1 LKSICARISLV
12 CLLTLLPTG
21 SLSSQQKRK
30 VIIDED
36 AAGPGGTAM
45 QAITLLVNSPFTDVL
60 GITVVT
66 GDEWRDEEVAHTLRL
81 LEIIGR
87 TGIPVVPGAVF
98 PIARTKEGTAD
109 WEKRYGK
116 VPYQGAWNYGRPVHG
131 PWEIPAMPEG
141 KPTTKPATEDAPHF
155 LIRMVRRYPHQVT
168 IYAGGPLTNL
178 ALAQAIDPQFA
189 SLSRELVVMGGSIH
203 PQTKDPE
210 FVAAPGREFNFWVD
224 PEAAHRVLRAPWPRI
239 TVTTVDISVKTRM
252 TKRLIAQLAESKN
265 PAAQYAA
272 KHAQEDYLWDE
283 LAALAWLDPTIVTR
297 STRLYLDVSTD
308 PRATY
313 GDTLTWASG
322 QKPPTAEPLVDV
334 QDDLDPA
341 KFYREFIDLMTHS
354 APHSNAN

>member
-1 LKSICARISLV
+1 LKSILAQVSLV
-12 CLLTLLPTG
+12 CLLTLLPAG

-45 QAITLLVNSPFTDVL
+45 QAITLLVNSPLTDVL

-98 PIARTKEGTAD
+98 PIARTKEGTAN

-116 VPYQGAWNYGRPVHG
+116 VPYQGAWNYGQPVHG

-141 KPTTKPATEDAPHF
+141 KPSTKPATEDAPHF
-155 LIRMVRRYPHQVT
+155 LVRMVRLYPHQVT

-203 PQTKDPE
+203 PRTKDPE
-210 FVAAPGREFNFWVD
+210 FLAAAHREFNFWMD

-239 TVTTVDISVKTRM
+239 TVTTVDISVQTRM
-252 TKRLIAQLAESKN
+252 TKDLIAQLAESKK

-272 KHAQEDYLWDE
+272 KYAQEDYLWDE
-283 LAALAWLDPTIVTR
+283 LAALGWLDPTIVTR
-297 STRLYLDVSTD
+297 STRLYMDVSTD
-308 PRATY
+308 PGATY
-313 GDTLTWASG
+313 GDTLTWASR
-322 QKPPTAEPLVDV
+322 QKPPTAESLVDV
-334 QDDLDPA
+334 QEDLDTA
-341 KFYREFIDLMTHS
+341 KFYREFIALMTRS
-354 APHSNAN
+354 GPHSNTN